1 VTTGAPVPTGARGR
15 LAGMIR
21 EELRRMTDW
30 EERHRRLIARVL
42 VALALTLVVDAVG
55 AVLIWRFETGVQGGD
70 IHGFGDALFFST
82 VQLLTIS
89 SQIANP
95 LTTAGRIV
103 DVALECW
110 AIVVVASIGGSFA
123 AFFSAADRH

>member
-1 VTTGAPVPTGARGR
+1 
-15 LAGMIR
+15 MIR
-21 EELRRMTDW
+21 EELARLTDW
-30 EERHRRLIARVL
+30 EERHRRLIARLV

-55 AVLIWRFETGVQGGD
+55 AVLTWRFETGVRGGD

-89 SQIANP
+89 SQISNP

-103 DVALECW
+103 DVLLEAW
-110 AIVVVASIGGSFA
+110 AIVVVSSLAGSFA
-123 AFFSAADRH
+123 AFFTAADRHEPAGRES